1 MADRL
6 RFVFFKVTW
15 EFYGM
20 IGRWIEVVLWYTLLA
35 KRAFQLSF
43 LVWKGDA
50 LDAMT
55 TLRELHRMSVLVKD
69 VQLLEMTTPILLW
82 TVDEFS
88 QTIFDLSTWEI
99 W

>member
-1 MADRL
+1 
-6 RFVFFKVTW
+6 
-15 EFYGM
+15 
-20 IGRWIEVVLWYTLLA
+20 
-35 KRAFQLSF
+35 
-43 LVWKGDA
+43 
-50 LDAMT
+50 MT

-69 VQLLEMTTPILLW
+69 VQLLEMTTPILLV